1 MEDQLRQVNLNGSTD
16 RPTDLEDSSNSHV
29 SVASAASEASV
40 ASNDSKTSKNSKG
53 EVKSPSKP
61 WSWVP
66 TPETTADFLETL
78 GKLVVPFFYTNKCP
92 TYFLTTKAR
101 RKEKDAGTTEDPKL
115 YLEEAALERQL
126 SDVDMKV
133 LVDLPSGIDYNEWLA
148 SHTIALFENINLL
161 YGAISEFCTPVGC
174 PDMTGPGFRTYL
186 WFDEKGKKTK
196 VAAPQYIDYVMTFT
210 QRTVSDEAQFPTKY
224 ANEFPSS
231 FESIVRKIL
240 RLLYHVI
247 AHIYHNHFRE
257 VTQLGLHVHLNCV
270 FAHLSLLNQR
280 FNLIDAKETEILHDL
295 EAALLGSSDAATS
308 NNSNSS
314 AGQQQQQQQ
323 QQQSGK
329 LDQQQQQAAANSSIT
344 SAGSSS
350 AATSE
355 ATTTTMSST

>member
-1 MEDQLRQVNLNGSTD
+1 MFSSLTSRRFFRYSAIDNSSSSSSAAAATTTTTST
-16 RPTDLEDSSNSHV
+16 
-29 SVASAASEASV
+29 SVVATSAVTASALSLDAEDTVMCFCSR
-40 ASNDSKTSKNSKG
+40 
-53 EVKSPSKP
+53 
-61 WSWVP
+61 
-66 TPETTADFLETL
+66 
-78 GKLVVPFFYTNKCP
+78 
-92 TYFLTTKAR
+92 KAR

-295 EAALLGSSDAATS
+295 EAALLG
-308 NNSNSS
+308 
-314 AGQQQQQQQ
+314 
-323 QQQSGK
+323 K
-329 LDQQQQQAAANSSIT
+329 QAA
-344 SAGSSS
+344 SSS
-350 AATSE
+350 RTRALSHYLASCIRDLNRAIFSRFKRCCYLE
-355 ATTTTMSST
+355 Q

>member
-1 MEDQLRQVNLNGSTD
+1 MLR
-16 RPTDLEDSSNSHV
+16 SSGGRGTILSSH
-29 SVASAASEASV
+29 SSSSSSASAPATPVHGHHPHHQHAASGCSGSGGSSRLSLLDTCHRKIRAFSELV
-40 ASNDSKTSKNSKG
+40 A
-53 EVKSPSKP
+53 
-61 WSWVP
+61 
-66 TPETTADFLETL
+66 
-78 GKLVVPFFYTNKCP
+78 
-92 TYFLTTKAR
+92 KAR